1 MSDNAFAAATFPQ
14 SKVVY
19 YWCKK
24 STVWTNLIPLPIS
37 ITPPSSGESN
47 QLRFLK
53 CMNYFVVCIVS
64 VPEQALL

>member
-14 SKVVY
+14 SKGLSNIGV
-19 YWCKK
+19 KK

-47 QLRFLK
+47 PTKIFEVSELFCCLK
-53 CMNYFVVCIVS
+53 CVS
-64 VPEQALL
+64 T